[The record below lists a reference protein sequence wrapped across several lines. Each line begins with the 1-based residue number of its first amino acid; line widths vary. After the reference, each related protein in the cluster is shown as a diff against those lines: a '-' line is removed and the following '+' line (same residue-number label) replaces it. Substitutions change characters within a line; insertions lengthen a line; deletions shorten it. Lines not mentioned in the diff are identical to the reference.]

1 MLVGPDCV
9 KIGPR
14 NPRESKLM
22 DKKMFDAGM
31 AMRRQ
36 VVGDAHVDRSL
47 ANATELDEEF
57 QQFVAEYA
65 WGAVWTRPGLEKRD
79 RSLLNLGMLTAL
91 NRIPELKVHI
101 RGAVNN
107 GLSREEIRE
116 ALFQSAVYCGVPAAL
131 EAFRAAKAV
140 FAELDD

>member
-1 MLVGPDCV
+1 MSNDL
-9 KIGPR
+9 
-14 NPRESKLM
+14 
-22 DKKMFDAGM
+22 FDAGM

-36 VVGDAHVDRSL
+36 VVGDAYVDRSL
-47 ANATELDEEF
+47 ANATEFDEDF
-57 QQFVAEYA
+57 QRFVSEYA

-101 RGAVNN
+101 RGALNN
-107 GLSREEIRE
+107 GLKREEIRE

-140 FAELDD
+140 FAEVDAE